1 MIGSNHDK
9 TGKGSENFIPW
20 RRHHPRLHVAVQKPN
35 SPCRHE
41 VVDVTAATFTGTA
54 MERPNP
60 PYLLAVAG
68 KEEEETDPQY
78 QNNWYEETLTLKNSI

>member
-1 MIGSNHDK
+1 
-9 TGKGSENFIPW
+9 
-20 RRHHPRLHVAVQKPN
+20 
-35 SPCRHE
+35 
-41 VVDVTAATFTGTA
+41 

-68 KEEEETDPQY
+68 KEEEETNPQY